1 MCPFCLFYRSSPE
14 VAILDKL
21 KIKLHYLLPKLWLT
35 QLAGW
40 FANKKAGAITQFAIK
55 TFAKAYKVDMNEAK
69 ESQFHSYS
77 TFNDFFIRELKENAR
92 PIVEGDETLALPA
105 DGAVSQL
112 GLIQDDQILQAKGHH
127 YTLEAL
133 LAGNFMLADLFRNG
147 QFITTY
153 LSPRDYHRVH
163 MPCDGLLKEMIYVP
177 GSLFSVN
184 PLTAANVPNLFAR
197 NERIICVFETAFGPM
212 VQILVGATIVGSIE
226 TVWSGMVTPP
236 REGIIKR
243 WSYPQADKSG
253 AIFLKKGE
261 EMGLFKLGSTVINLF
276 PENSVQFN
284 KDLISG
290 SVTLMGEQL
299 GSIINVTNNNNGN
312 NDAISDNT

>member
-1 MCPFCLFYRSSPE
+1 M
-14 VAILDKL
+14 DKL
-21 KIKLHYLLPKLWLT
+21 KIKLQYLLPKLWLT

-40 FANKKAGAITQFAIK
+40 FANKKAGSVTQFAIK
-55 TFAKAYKVDMNEAK
+55 MFARAYKVDMNEAK
-69 ESQFHSYS
+69 ESQFQAYA
-77 TFNDFFIRELKENAR
+77 TFNEFFIRALKDGAR
-92 PIVEGDETLALPA
+92 PIVEGDNQLALPA

-112 GLIQDDQILQAKGHH
+112 GQIQDDQILQAKGHS

-133 LAGNFMLADLFRNG
+133 LAGNFTLADQFRHG

-177 GSLFSVN
+177 GDLFSVN

-197 NERIICVFETAFGPM
+197 NERIICLFDTQFGPM
-212 VQILVGATIVGSIE
+212 IQILVGATIVGSIE
-226 TVWSGMVTPP
+226 TVWCGMVTPP

-243 WSYPQADKSG
+243 WTYPQADKVG

-261 EMGLFKLGSTVINLF
+261 EMGRFKLGSTVINLF
-276 PENSVQFN
+276 PENSVQLN
-284 KDLISG
+284 KDLMNG
-290 SVTLMGEQL
+290 SVTLMGELL
-299 GSIINVTNNNNGN
+299 GSIINATGTDHKACDNNTINE
-312 NDAISDNT
+312 